1 MLAPLT
7 RVGGLLGHCQP
18 PDGDHR
24 RGAIW
29 RHRLELRADGEVKA
43 AVTGGKG
50 QCYSVLL
57 IQMPVYCPPE
67 LGKASEI
74 TAFIPSNFFLLV

>member
-1 MLAPLT
+1 MPSLT

-18 PDGDHR
+18 PDSDHR

-29 RHRLELRADGEVKA
+29 RHRLELRADGEVQA
-43 AVTGGKG
+43 SVTGGEG

-57 IQMPVYCPPE
+57 SNMPVYCPPE
-67 LGKASEI
+67 LENVSAI
-74 TAFIPSNFFLLV
+74 TAYITSNLFC